1 MSTNASFAPIAFPEM
16 GTARRTEPSA
26 AATSFAERPAAM
38 PRVTPGADYD
48 DMRTRPVAVR
58 MTPLAYPELVK
69 DETPEVRE
77 RARVQGHAAGYA
89 AGRKAAT
96 ETLASDRAQLRAEA
110 DRALGEQVENLRTA
124 LEAVARAAGELNA
137 QTAMSLEGTEETLL
151 SAAIEIA
158 GMILGRAIAED
169 HEGAAVA
176 GLRRALEAAGP
187 MPVRTVRMHPDDLEL
202 VAMVA
207 VEEPGLQLVA
217 DRNVARGDAMVDLPD
232 GIVDASIAS
241 AVERVRRVLLGGD
254 E

>member
-16 GTARRTEPSA
+16 GTARRADPQQQ
-26 AATSFAERPAAM
+26 M
-38 PRVTPGADYD
+38 PRVTPGYEHEE

-96 ETLASDRAQLRAEA
+96 ETLATDRAQLRAEA
-110 DRALGEQVENLRTA
+110 DRALGVQVDGLRSA
-124 LEAVARAAGELNA
+124 LEAVNRAAGELNA
-137 QTAMSLEGTEETLL
+137 QTAMSLEGTEEAVL

-158 GMILGRAIAED
+158 GMILGRAISED
-169 HEGAAVA
+169 REGAAVA
-176 GLRRALEAAGP
+176 ALRRALEAAGP
-187 MPVRTVRMHPDDLEL
+187 MPIRVVRLNPDDIEL
-202 VAMVA
+202 VGMVA
-207 VEEPGLQLVA
+207 QDEPGLQLVA
-217 DRNVARGDAMVDLPD
+217 DRGVARGDAMVDLPD
-232 GIVDASIAS
+232 GVVDASIAS
-241 AVERVRRVLLGGD
+241 AVERVRRALVGGD

>member
-16 GTARRTEPSA
+16 GTARR
-26 AATSFAERPAAM
+26 AEAFPAAAM
-38 PRVTPGADYD
+38 PRVTPGYEHEE

-110 DRALGEQVENLRTA
+110 DRALGVQVDGLRSA
-124 LEAVARAAGELNA
+124 LEAVNRAAGELNA
-137 QTAMSLEGTEETLL
+137 QTALSLEGTEEAVL

-176 GLRRALEAAGP
+176 GLRRALEASGP
-187 MPVRTVRMHPDDLEL
+187 MPIRMVRMHPEDLEL
-202 VAMVA
+202 VSMVA
-207 VEEPGLQLVA
+207 ADEPGLQLIA
-217 DRNVARGDAMVDLPD
+217 DRSVARGDAFVDLPD

-241 AVERVRRVLLGGD
+241 AVERVRRALIGGD

>member
-16 GTARRTEPSA
+16 GTARRREPQP
-26 AATSFAERPAAM
+26 TQ
-38 PRVTPGADYD
+38 PRVTPGYEYEE

-96 ETLASDRAQLRAEA
+96 ETLGTDRAQLRAEA
-110 DRALGEQVENLRTA
+110 DRALGEQIDGLRSA
-124 LEAVARAAGELNA
+124 LDAVRQAAAELNA
-137 QTAMSLEGTEETLL
+137 QTMTSLEGTEEAVLA
-151 SAAIEIA
+151 AAIEIA
-158 GMILGRAIAED
+158 GMILGRAITED

-176 GLRRALEAAGP
+176 ALRRALDAAGP
-187 MPVRTVRMHPDDLEL
+187 APIRIVRMHPDDLEL
-202 VAMVA
+202 VSMVGA
-207 VEEPGLQLVA
+207 DEPGLQVIA
-217 DRNVARGDAMVDLPD
+217 DHRVARGDAMVDLAD
-232 GIVDASIAS
+232 GVVDASIAS
-241 AVERVRRVLLGGD
+241 AVERVRRALVGGD

>member
-16 GTARRTEPSA
+16 GTARRREPQP
-26 AATSFAERPAAM
+26 TQ
-38 PRVTPGADYD
+38 PRVTPGYEYEE

-96 ETLASDRAQLRAEA
+96 ETLGTDRAQLRAEA
-110 DRALGEQVENLRTA
+110 DRALGEQIDGLRSA
-124 LEAVARAAGELNA
+124 LDAVRQAAAELNA
-137 QTAMSLEGTEETLL
+137 QTMTSLEGTEEAVLA
-151 SAAIEIA
+151 AAIEIA
-158 GMILGRAIAED
+158 GMILGRAITED

-176 GLRRALEAAGP
+176 ALRRALEAAGP
-187 MPVRTVRMHPDDLEL
+187 APVRIVRMHPDDLEL
-202 VAMVA
+202 VSMVGA
-207 VEEPGLQLVA
+207 DEPGLQVIA
-217 DRNVARGDAMVDLPD
+217 DHRVARGDAMVDLAD
-232 GIVDASIAS
+232 GVVDASIAS
-241 AVERVRRVLLGGD
+241 AVERVRRALVGGD

>member
-16 GTARRTEPSA
+16 GTARRTEPVA
-26 AATSFAERPAAM
+26 PAAM
-38 PRVTPGADYD
+38 PRVTPGYEYEE
-48 DMRTRPVAVR
+48 DMRTRPVSVR

-96 ETLASDRAQLRAEA
+96 ETLATDRAQLRAEA
-110 DRALGEQVENLRTA
+110 DRALGVQIDGLRSA
-124 LEAVARAAGELNA
+124 LDAVTRAAGELNA
-137 QTAMSLEGTEETLL
+137 QTAMSLEGTEEAVL

-158 GMILGRAIAED
+158 GMILGRAILED

-187 MPVRTVRMHPDDLEL
+187 MPIRIVRMNPEDLEL
-202 VAMVA
+202 VSMVA
-207 VEEPGLQLVA
+207 QDEPGLQLVA
-217 DRNVARGDAMVDLPD
+217 DRNVARGDAFVDLPD
-232 GIVDASIAS
+232 GVVDASIAS
-241 AVERVRRVLLGGD
+241 AVERVRRALVGGD

>member
-16 GTARRTEPSA
+16 GSARRPEQQTIQ
-26 AATSFAERPAAM
+26 
-38 PRVTPGADYD
+38 PRVTPGYEYEE

-96 ETLASDRAQLRAEA
+96 ETLSTDRAQLRAEA
-110 DRALGEQVENLRTA
+110 DRALGVQIDGLRS
-124 LEAVARAAGELNA
+124 AVDAVRQAAGELNA
-137 QTAMSLEGTEETLL
+137 QTAMSLEGTEEAVLA
-151 SAAIEIA
+151 AAIEIA
-158 GMILGRAIAED
+158 GMILGRAITED

-176 GLRRALEAAGP
+176 ALRRALEAAGP
-187 MPVRTVRMHPDDLEL
+187 VPVRVVRMHPDDLEL
-202 VAMVA
+202 VAMVGA
-207 VEEPGLQLVA
+207 DEPGLQLVSDA
-217 DRNVARGDAMVDLPD
+217 RIARGDAMVDLPD
-232 GIVDASIAS
+232 GVVDASIAS
-241 AVERVRRVLLGGD
+241 AVERVRRALVGGD

>member
-16 GTARRTEPSA
+16 GTARRREPA
-26 AATSFAERPAAM
+26 QTTQ
-38 PRVTPGADYD
+38 PRVTPGYEYEE

-96 ETLASDRAQLRAEA
+96 ETLATDRAQLRAEA
-110 DRALGEQVENLRTA
+110 DRALGEQIDGLRSA
-124 LEAVARAAGELNA
+124 LDAVRQAAAELNA
-137 QTAMSLEGTEETLL
+137 QTMTSLEGTEEAVL

-176 GLRRALEAAGP
+176 ALRRALEAAGP
-187 MPVRTVRMHPDDLEL
+187 APIRVVRMHPDDLEL
-202 VAMVA
+202 VSMVGA
-207 VEEPGLQLVA
+207 DEPGLQVIA
-217 DRNVARGDAMVDLPD
+217 DHRVGRGDAMVDLPD
-232 GIVDASIAS
+232 GVVDASIAS
-241 AVERVRRVLLGGD
+241 AVERVRRALVGGD

>member
-1 MSTNASFAPIAFPEM
+1 MSTNTSFAPIAFPEM
-16 GTARRTEPSA
+16 GAARRSEHAPVSQ
-26 AATSFAERPAAM
+26 
-38 PRVTPGADYD
+38 PRVTPGYEYEE

-96 ETLASDRAQLRAEA
+96 ETLTSDRAALRAEA
-110 DRALGEQVENLRTA
+110 DRALGVQIDGLRSA
-124 LEAVARAAGELNA
+124 LDAVRQAADELNA
-137 QTAMSLEGTEETLL
+137 QTTMSLEGTEAAVF

-158 GMILGRAIAED
+158 GMILGRAVSED

-176 GLRRALEAAGP
+176 ALRRALEAAGP
-187 MPVRTVRMHPDDLEL
+187 APTRAVRMHPDDLEL
-202 VAMVA
+202 IAMVG
-207 VEEPGLQLVA
+207 VDEPGLQLVA
-217 DRNVARGDAMVDLPD
+217 DHRVARGDAMVDLLD
-232 GIVDASIAS
+232 GVVDASIAG
-241 AVERVRRVLLGGD
+241 AVERVRRALLGGD

>member
-1 MSTNASFAPIAFPEM
+1 MSTSASFAPIAFPEM
-16 GTARRTEPSA
+16 GTARRSEPA
-26 AATSFAERPAAM
+26 VATAM
-38 PRVTPGADYD
+38 PRVTPGYEHEE

-96 ETLASDRAQLRAEA
+96 ETLATDRAQLRAEA
-110 DRALGEQVENLRTA
+110 DRALGVQIDGLRSA
-124 LEAVARAAGELNA
+124 LEAVNRAAGELNA
-137 QTAMSLEGTEETLL
+137 QTAMSLEGTEEAVL

-158 GMILGRAIAED
+158 GMILGRAISED
-169 HEGAAVA
+169 REGAAVA
-176 GLRRALEAAGP
+176 ALRRALDAADP
-187 MPVRTVRMHPDDLEL
+187 MPIRTVRMHPDDLEL

-207 VEEPGLQLVA
+207 TDEPGLQLVA
-217 DRNVARGDAMVDLPD
+217 DRTLARGDAMVDLPD
-232 GIVDASIAS
+232 GVVDATIAS
-241 AVERVRRVLLGGD
+241 AVERVRRVLRGGD

>member
-16 GTARRTEPSA
+16 GTARRREPQP
-26 AATSFAERPAAM
+26 TQ
-38 PRVTPGADYD
+38 PRVTPGYEYEE

-96 ETLASDRAQLRAEA
+96 ETLATDRAQLRAEA
-110 DRALGEQVENLRTA
+110 DRALGEQIDGLRSA
-124 LEAVARAAGELNA
+124 LDAVRQAAAELNA
-137 QTAMSLEGTEETLL
+137 QTMTSLEGTEEAVL

-176 GLRRALEAAGP
+176 ALRRALEAAGP
-187 MPVRTVRMHPDDLEL
+187 APIRVVRMHPDDLEL
-202 VAMVA
+202 VSMVGA
-207 VEEPGLQLVA
+207 DEPGLQVIA
-217 DRNVARGDAMVDLPD
+217 DHRVGRGDAMVDLPD
-232 GIVDASIAS
+232 GVVDASIAS
-241 AVERVRRVLLGGD
+241 AVERVRRALVGGD